1 MLLHN
6 SNLWFCRI
14 TCGSVSGE
22 RGWVWASCVFREW
35 FCGCSHSHHNMW
47 RTAAGGLLWWW
58 WSSQGIESLSCNLP
72 AQHQTTDR
80 QRQISL
86 ADVHSG
92 TFSSKRHRYL
102 SQELLEWAKRRV
114 NIEQTLIGWMQTQL
128 QMNVDVALCLLD
140 VKIGKCLLHNTVN
153 VFILFCCQA
162 YKCLAA
168 YKL

>member
-114 NIEQTLIGWMQTQL
+114 NIEQTLTLIKRVDANTTPNECWCCSMSAGCEDW
-128 QMNVDVALCLLD
+128 QMFA
-140 VKIGKCLLHNTVN
+140 T
-153 VFILFCCQA
+153 
-162 YKCLAA
+162 
-168 YKL
+168 